1 MPNLALW
8 VLVVGL
14 VVLPPCASA
23 QSAGSVAHAPGSQAA
38 VSPEAHT
45 SASPPAPADP
55 HTATPADAGAASA
68 AAHGATPPQESAT
81 AHDATGAQATTG
93 GHGAAEEH
101 GESLFSFASRIINFL
116 VLAWLLWWVARKL
129 GVAEYFAART
139 TQIRQGLVDAADMRA
154 RSAQQLSEIE
164 TRMRALP
171 DELDALKARGAEEIA
186 AEEARIRQVAA
197 AERERLL
204 EQARRDI
211 DLQLQAARRELT
223 RHAADLAVDVAAS
236 RLKTEMT
243 DEDQKRLVDRYVS
256 QVKTAHD

>member
-1 MPNLALW
+1 MLTRTPKLPLLVALI
-8 VLVVGL
+8 GF
-14 VVLPPCASA
+14 VVLPLYARA
-23 QSAGSVAHAPGSQAA
+23 QPATDTGTPAPGSTPA
-38 VSPEAHT
+38 VSDGATAGTAPEHPAEAQ
-45 SASPPAPADP
+45 ASVAAGG
-55 HTATPADAGAASA
+55 GAAPDAA
-68 AAHGATPPQESAT
+68 AAHGNAAAQ
-81 AHDATGAQATTG
+81 DATGE
-93 GHGAAEEH
+93 HGAPEEH

-139 TQIRQGLVDAADMRA
+139 QQIRQGLVDAADMKA

-164 TRMRALP
+164 TRVQALP
-171 DELDALKARGAEEIA
+171 GELAALKARGAEEIA

-197 AERERLL
+197 AERQRLL

-243 DEDQKRLVDRYVS
+243 DDDQKRLVDRYVS